1 MDLKQAARFYDLLQ
15 VTHWTKEQIDE
26 APTLLCDQLL
36 IVHHSTMRAAHM
48 TDAEAL
54 DVRAGLQR
62 SGEIEVVGP
71 SPEELLAG
79 FGF

>member
-1 MDLKQAARFYDLLQ
+1 
-15 VTHWTKEQIDE
+15 
-26 APTLLCDQLL
+26 
-36 IVHHSTMRAAHM
+36 M